1 MFTKSFIMLAFAAQA
16 FATVFITSPTASSTF
31 SGGKQATVS
40 WQDDGNSPSLKD
52 FGPAKVSI
60 YVGNAQQQT
69 SLQLISGS
77 VDVSTTASIQFTP
90 DPTIGPNS
98 NQYFIRIES
107 LSLKDAKQP
116 QYPALAFS
124 AKFNMDNMSGNFTDA
139 ENAQIAGQ
147 STAPLA
153 SQSTTVAVS
162 SGTAAATK
170 PTSAAAS
177 TTAGA
182 SSKAASASKSGASAS
197 ATKSSGALGVKAGW
211 AGAVLGAIV
220 GVAMF

>member
-1 MFTKSFIMLAFAAQA
+1 MFTKSFIVLALAAQA
-16 FATVFITSPTASSTF
+16 LATVFITSPVASTTF

-40 WQDDGNSPSLKD
+40 WQDDGSSPSLKD

-60 YVGNAQQQT
+60 YVGNALQQT
-69 SLQLISGS
+69 SLQLITAS

-98 NQYFIRIES
+98 NQYFIRVES

-124 AKFNMDNMSGNFTDA
+124 AKFNMDNMSGTFSDA
-139 ENAQIAGQ
+139 VSAQIAGQ

-153 SQSTTVAVS
+153 SQSTTVPVAS
-162 SGTAAATK
+162 NSATAATTK
-170 PTSAAAS
+170 PTAAAS
-177 TTAGA
+177 TTGG
-182 SSKAASASKSGASAS
+182 SSKAASATSASAS
-197 ATKSSGALGVKAGW
+197 GTKSSGALSAKAGW
-211 AGAVLGAIV
+211 TGAVLGAIV

>member
-1 MFTKSFIMLAFAAQA
+1 MFTKSFIVLALAAQA
-16 FATVFITSPTASSTF
+16 FATVFITSPVASTTF

-40 WQDDGNSPSLKD
+40 WQDDGSSPSLKD

-69 SLQLISGS
+69 SLQLITGS

-124 AKFNMDNMSGNFTDA
+124 AKFNMDNMSGTFSDA
-139 ENAQIAGQ
+139 ALAQIAGQ

-153 SQSTTVAVS
+153 SQSTTVPVS
-162 SGTAAATK
+162 SNTATTK

-177 TTAGA
+177 TTSG
-182 SSKAASASKSGASAS
+182 SSKAASATSSHASAS
-197 ATKSSGALGVKAGW
+197 ATKSSGALSVKAGW
-211 AGAVLGAIV
+211 TGAVLGAIV

>member
-1 MFTKSFIMLAFAAQA
+1 MFTKSFIVLALAAQA
-16 FATVFITSPTASSTF
+16 FATVFITSPVASTTF
-31 SGGKQATVS
+31 SGGKQATIS
-40 WQDDGNSPSLKD
+40 WQDDGASPSLKD

-69 SLQLISGS
+69 SLQLITAS

-98 NQYFIRIES
+98 NQYFVRVES
-107 LSLKDAKQP
+107 LSLKDATQP

-124 AKFNMDNMSGNFTDA
+124 AKFAMDNMSGTFSDA
-139 ENAQIAGQ
+139 AQAQIAGQ

-153 SQSTTVAVS
+153 SQSTTVSVAS
-162 SGTAAATK
+162 NTATTK

-177 TTAGA
+177 TTGG
-182 SSKAASASKSGASAS
+182 SSKAASATSSHASAS
-197 ATKSSGALGVKAGW
+197 ATKSSGALNVKAGW
-211 AGAVLGAIV
+211 TGAVLGAIV